1 MVHTILACGSC
12 HGAGAI
18 APSVMIGFLAFS
30 HIPSKL
36 VKRVLSFMAAV
47 WTSTKRANEDISMA
61 ESRCSSVCE
70 LDISSGCGSIKVIG
84 SSSFP
89 SVVVAS
95 AADCNLDR

>member
-18 APSVMIGFLAFS
+18 APSVIIGCLAFS
-30 HIPSKL
+30 HIPSKH
-36 VKRVLSFMAAV
+36 VKGVLSFTAAV
-47 WTSTKRANEDISMA
+47 WTSTKRADEDIGMA
-61 ESRCSSVCE
+61 ESRCSFVCE
-70 LDISSGCGSIKVIG
+70 LDISSGCGGIKVIG

-89 SVVVAS
+89 SLVVTS